1 MARNFMWTD
10 DHGRLRTSTE
20 IFDAADVTE
29 EILVIAKALDDKWFA
44 NYVWIDWTEF
54 FRDLNGSVI
63 PSTGR
68 ELELGDEY
76 TSAAMHRIQ
85 RYIQKRRMAQIA
97 RWRLVAARRSPD
109 EPAPIRSALFIVP
122 APPPDTTPSGPG
134 D

>member
-10 DHGRLRTSTE
+10 DYGRLRTSTE

-29 EILVIAKALDDKWFA
+29 EILKIAKALDDRWFA
-44 NYVWIDWTEF
+44 NYLWIDWTEF

-68 ELELGDEY
+68 ELELGEEC

-85 RYIQKRRMAQIA
+85 RCIQKRRMSRIA

-109 EPAPIRSALFIVP
+109 EPATSRSALYIVP
-122 APPPDTTPSGPG
+122 APPDATPSGPG
-134 D
+134 V

>member
-10 DHGRLRTSTE
+10 NRGRLRTSTE
-20 IFDAADVTE
+20 IFDAADVTD
-29 EILVIAKALDDKWFA
+29 EILVIAKALDDRWFA

-68 ELELGDEY
+68 ELELGDEG

-85 RYIQKRRMAQIA
+85 RCIQKRRMAHIA
-97 RWRLVAARRSPD
+97 RWRLVAARRKPD
-109 EPAPIRSALFIVP
+109 EPVSVRSALYIVP
-122 APPPDTTPSGPG
+122 APADTTPSGPAG
-134 D
+134 